1 MIDDPRAK
9 PIFQATDFYPAYVDV
24 STDMKKLP
32 CIRTGSPARFD
43 KSHTFGNYGAK
54 HLVKRCAG
62 YIRINARRA
71 LPFGRQEPN
80 IVEQTQVN
88 RSCIMPGYH
97 DLPEEIIL
105 EIVKFATPIY
115 PTGDRI
121 GSEEL
126 CNLRLVSKRFDNLV
140 CPLLFS
146 TLRLRFKDAP
156 PYHIT
161 TADYIRSQEI
171 VKALAAGSTTVFHHT
186 KKLYLTITILDSAEK
201 EDKLSA
207 RTFLSDHIFNGICG
221 LKNLRTINW
230 YLNSRPHI
238 EELAFK
244 VLGALSTITSFQSFE
259 EFYLGSSSAGSHSL
273 TLEPLSNLTIFRAQW
288 EWHKP
293 EHLIREIAFLLSRCP
308 GLTELALRDRPSS
321 QCGNPALREFFSQ
334 IGQLERPWKLQKLE
348 LKSVAVA
355 PDDIRAYIHHLKH
368 LTFLEILRRPGSDAA
383 TNFGEIWDILRR
395 SGIALKGLSTDSP
408 DDTLFLRYLSS
419 YSGLTSLRLKASYK
433 TPDIVSQIC
442 VQVLP
447 NHAETLECLELRC
460 LYIDVSSKAF
470 RQGDDVSLFEMWF
483 EAGLQLSNLTDLF
496 LLPSKR
502 NKNKVYFS
510 TLKRVLLKY
519 HKERGLKFGVNG
531 EWEPP
536 FDGH

>member
-1 MIDDPRAK
+1 
-9 PIFQATDFYPAYVDV
+9 
-24 STDMKKLP
+24 
-32 CIRTGSPARFD
+32 
-43 KSHTFGNYGAK
+43 
-54 HLVKRCAG
+54 
-62 YIRINARRA
+62 
-71 LPFGRQEPN
+71 
-80 IVEQTQVN
+80 
-88 RSCIMPGYH
+88 MPGSH

-115 PTGDRI
+115 PTGDRV

-186 KKLYLTITILDSAEK
+186 KKLYLTITILDSAEI
-201 EDKLSA
+201 EDNLSA
-207 RTFLSDHIFNGICG
+207 RTFLLDHIFNGICG

-238 EELAFK
+238 EELALK
-244 VLGALSTITSFQSFE
+244 VLGALSTITSFQGFE
-259 EFYLGSSSAGSHSL
+259 EFYLGSSSAGSHSF

-321 QCGNPALREFFSQ
+321 QRGNPALREFFSQ
-334 IGQLERPWKLQKLE
+334 IGQLKRPWKLQKLE

-368 LTFLEILRRPGSDAA
+368 LTFLEILRRPGSDKA
-383 TNFGEIWDILRR
+383 TNFGEIWDIFRR
-395 SGIALKGLSTDSP
+395 SGMALKGLSTDSP

-419 YSGLTSLRLKASYK
+419 YSGLTSLRLQALSYEY
-433 TPDIVSQIC
+433 PDIVSQIC

-447 NHAETLECLELRC
+447 NHAETLECLELKCCGLPTNEGLAELIKCQKLTR
-460 LYIDVSSKAF
+460 LLVYIDVSSKAF